1 MNNICNIFNIPCKAP
16 LGIAGNGT
24 IYIVLL
30 LYKPPPLPSPPLNY
44 QILVNEKVVY

>member
-16 LGIAGNGT
+16 LGIARNGT

-30 LYKPPPLPSPPLNY
+30 LYKPPPLNY
-44 QILVNEKVVY
+44 QILANEKVVY

>member
-16 LGIAGNGT
+16 LGIAGNGA

-30 LYKPPPLPSPPLNY
+30 LYKIPSPPLPSIIKYWPM
-44 QILVNEKVVY
+44 KK